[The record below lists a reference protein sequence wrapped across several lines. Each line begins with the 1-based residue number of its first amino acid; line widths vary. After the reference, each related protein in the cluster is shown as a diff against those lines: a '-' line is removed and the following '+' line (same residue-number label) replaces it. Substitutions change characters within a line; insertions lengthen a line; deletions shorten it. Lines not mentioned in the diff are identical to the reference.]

1 MADEIGAAKPMSSA
15 EEQLA
20 DSWVDGDRPMLT
32 GPVVLVDYDE
42 RWPQLYRREAER
54 ISGVLGDRMLLV
66 EHVGSTSVPGL
77 PAKPII
83 DIVLVVAVS
92 ADEPAYLP
100 ALQAAGYRLVIREP
114 DWYQQRVL
122 KGPDTNVNL
131 HVFSAGCAEVE
142 RMLAFRD
149 RLRAHDGDRDLYLR
163 IKRELATRDWT
174 YIQNYADAKTDV
186 VTDILRRAD
195 AGAG

>member
-1 MADEIGAAKPMSSA
+1 
-15 EEQLA
+15 
-20 DSWVDGDRPMLT
+20 
-32 GPVVLVDYDE
+32 
-42 RWPQLYRREAER
+42 
-54 ISGVLGDRMLLV
+54 
-66 EHVGSTSVPGL
+66 
-77 PAKPII
+77 
-83 DIVLVVAVS
+83 
-92 ADEPAYLP
+92 
-100 ALQAAGYRLVIREP
+100 LQAAGYRLVIREP

-122 KGPDTNVNL
+122 EGPDTNVNL

-163 IKRELATRDWT
+163 TKRELATRDWT

-186 VTDILRRAD
+186 VTDILRRAG

>member
-1 MADEIGAAKPMSSA
+1 MADEIGAAKPMPSA

-186 VTDILRRAD
+186 VTDILRRAG

>member
-92 ADEPAYLP
+92 ADEPA
-100 ALQAAGYRLVIREP
+100 
-114 DWYQQRVL
+114 
-122 KGPDTNVNL
+122 
-131 HVFSAGCAEVE
+131 
-142 RMLAFRD
+142 
-149 RLRAHDGDRDLYLR
+149 
-163 IKRELATRDWT
+163 
-174 YIQNYADAKTDV
+174 
-186 VTDILRRAD
+186 
-195 AGAG
+195 

>member
-1 MADEIGAAKPMSSA
+1 MADEIGAAKPMPSA

-92 ADEPAYLP
+92 ADEPA
-100 ALQAAGYRLVIREP
+100 
-114 DWYQQRVL
+114 
-122 KGPDTNVNL
+122 
-131 HVFSAGCAEVE
+131 
-142 RMLAFRD
+142 
-149 RLRAHDGDRDLYLR
+149 
-163 IKRELATRDWT
+163 
-174 YIQNYADAKTDV
+174 
-186 VTDILRRAD
+186 
-195 AGAG
+195 

>member
-186 VTDILRRAD
+186 VTDILRRAG